1 MEWPKLINRFA
12 PMLATA
18 AGGPFAGTAVKVLID
33 ALLPDKVDADE
44 GDLQEAIQNATPEVF
59 SRIKQVEADFKVKMK
74 ELNIKEKDLLYKD
87 IQSARKMFGVNIY
100 PQIILSAVFIIGYF
114 LILGKVMGQAIT
126 LDEGMKALVFT
137 LIGVITGE
145 IPRIMAFWFGSSM
158 GSKEKT
164 EKALQKSQ

>member
-18 AGGPFAGTAVKVLID
+18 ASGPFAGTAVKVLID